1 MMRLHAAPTLML
13 MCATGAICC
22 ADEAQ
27 ADVVE
32 RRGSEPKLEGRIRQV
47 DDAGVLIVSATGAEH
62 FVTWDRVRSIAREAS
77 GPDIQVEQRRE
88 AAENLW
94 RARSRLERGD
104 AALAEPLF
112 ERLFPEYR
120 GRTHETA
127 LIVAEG
133 LLRCRLARGAHDAAT
148 IPALEAMRLRRK
160 KVTTIA
166 YSMLPPV
173 IDEATGLCT
182 GLPPYWANTPGL
194 ARLESELKSY
204 DAGGDTTIAA
214 LASLYRA
221 ALRQQLG
228 LPEESRADIAADQP
242 GVALMKLLVDAGS
255 PETAVRDAA
264 RATLEKRL
272 PELPIWAQAWARFA
286 IGTSLLA
293 ESGTGQHHSGLVNLA
308 WLPAS
313 FQKEQPYLTALALA
327 VMTQAFS
334 QMGEAEASATLQ
346 SELQRLYPA
355 QPDLNAPV
363 KWLHLNDAA
372 NDASAH

>member
-1 MMRLHAAPTLML
+1 MMRRLVAPTLMMMWAAVGL
-13 MCATGAICC
+13 ASAAT
-22 ADEAQ
+22 

-47 DDAGVLIVSATGAEH
+47 DDVGVLIVSATGAEH
-62 FVTWDRVRSIAREAS
+62 FVTWDRVRNVERDAS

-88 AAENLW
+88 TAENLW

-133 LLRCRLARGAHDAAT
+133 LLRCRLARGAHDGAT

-160 KVTTIA
+160 KITTIA

-173 IDEATGLCT
+173 IDDTTGLCMS
-182 GLPPYWANTPGL
+182 LPPYWVNTPGL
-194 ARLESELKSY
+194 ARLEDDLKAY

-214 LASLYRA
+214 VASLYRA
-221 ALRQQLG
+221 AVCQQLG
-228 LPEESRADIAADQP
+228 LPRESRADIAADQP

-255 PETAVRDAA
+255 PESAARDGA

-272 PELPIWAQAWARFA
+272 PELPTWAQAWARFA

-313 FQKEQPYLTALALA
+313 FQREQPYLTALALA

-334 QMGEAEASATLQ
+334 QMAEADASATLQ
-346 SELQRLYPA
+346 AELQRLYPA
-355 QPDLNAPV
+355 QTDLHAPV
-363 KWLHLNDAA
+363 KWLHLNEAA
-372 NDASAH
+372 GEAPAD